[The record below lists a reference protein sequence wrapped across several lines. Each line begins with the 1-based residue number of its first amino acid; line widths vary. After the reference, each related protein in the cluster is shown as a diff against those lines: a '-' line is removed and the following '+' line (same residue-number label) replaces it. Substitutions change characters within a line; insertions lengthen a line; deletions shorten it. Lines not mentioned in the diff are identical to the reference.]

1 MGSEKHCLD
10 LLYNNK
16 QRQMKDMLTVFRQM
30 WKEDPK
36 EMVLTALTAVAIF
49 AFGYLLL
56 VLAAILS

>member
-1 MGSEKHCLD
+1 
-10 LLYNNK
+10 
-16 QRQMKDMLTVFRQM
+16 MKDMLTVFKQM

-49 AFGYLLL
+49 AFGYLSL